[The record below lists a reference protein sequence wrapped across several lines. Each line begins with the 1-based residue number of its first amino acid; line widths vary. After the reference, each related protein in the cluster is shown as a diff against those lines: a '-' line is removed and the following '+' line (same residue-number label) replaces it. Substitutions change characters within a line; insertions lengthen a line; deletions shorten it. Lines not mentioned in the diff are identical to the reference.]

1 MLAGCNEKP
10 TLPGQVR
17 SGGGGGGGGCQN
29 INERR
34 SSFVSMIKLD
44 GCFPLKPW
52 SFDRNLE
59 KKGVIT
65 EKYHRS

>member
-17 SGGGGGGGGCQN
+17 SGGGRGGGCQDN
-29 INERR
+29 KERR

>member
-1 MLAGCNEKP
+1 MG
-10 TLPGQVR
+10 
-17 SGGGGGGGGCQN
+17 GGGGGGGGCQN

-52 SFDRNLE
+52 SFYRNLE